1 MDIAALSINLNQSLL
16 QNQVQIS
23 LMKMTMENSSI
34 INNNMTEML
43 DNIAIDPSVGNNL
56 DIKV

>member
-43 DNIAIDPSVGNNL
+43 DNIAIDPSIGNNL

>member
-34 INNNMTEML
+34 INNDMTEML